1 MRSEQV
7 KYFLEAAACG
17 SMSEVADKNFLTQPA
32 VSAAITKLEEELGV
46 ALIDRTNHGV
56 SLTEAGVKAQAVFMG
71 MAEQLGALKKELTR
85 YAERQIH
92 LEEGAIELATT
103 LELSSTLVDGA
114 MRQFYQSYPNCI
126 FSIREYDFM
135 DILTIVGKGRCPV
148 GVFCILDEVLAEES
162 VQSQLAHFGLTV
174 EKLGSD
180 RLMVG
185 VRADSPLA
193 QKESLPLKQVLRYPL
208 VIYNSSLEA
217 CWHDRFLA
225 RYPHTKVIK
234 TNRAAYLTE
243 LVQQKGYLVFILN
256 GSSMRHSPG
265 FSAGLTLV
273 PIKEPL
279 KVTIG
284 LLKRRE
290 PLDDP
295 LTEAFITQLKAQLQ
309 Q

>member
-32 VSAAITKLEEELGV
+32 VSTAIAKLEEELGV
-46 ALIDRTNHGV
+46 TLLVRTNHGV
-56 SLTEAGVKAQAVFMG
+56 RLTEAGSKALAVFGYME
-71 MAEQLGALKKELTR
+71 EQLMALKKELLR
-85 YAERQIH
+85 YKEQERH

-103 LELSSTLVDGA
+103 LDMSGTLVDGA
-114 MRQFYQSYPNCI
+114 MQQFYQSYPNCI

-135 DILTIVGKGRCPV
+135 DILTVVGKGRCPF
-148 GVFCILDEVLAEES
+148 GVFCILDEVLAEEA
-162 VQSQLAHFGLTV
+162 VQSQLDHFGLAV

-185 VRADSPLA
+185 VRSDSSLA
-193 QKESLPLKQVLRYPL
+193 KMESLPLKKALSYPL

-225 RYPHTKVIK
+225 RYPHTKVVK
-234 TNRAAYLTE
+234 TNRASYLTE
-243 LVQQKGYLVFILN
+243 LVGQKGYLIFVLN
-256 GSSMRHSPG
+256 GRSMRQMPN
-265 FSAGLTLV
+265 FFDGLTLV

-279 KVTIG
+279 KVTLGI
-284 LLKRRE
+284 LRRRE
-290 PLDDP
+290 PLADP
-295 LTEAFITQLKAQLQ
+295 LAEAFIAQLKGQLE
-309 Q
+309 